1 MGVNM
6 LNYID
11 LFAGA
16 GGLSEGFTAVGF
28 NPVAHVEM
36 NSEACNTLKTR
47 ACYYYL
53 KNNQKL
59 NIYKDYLLGRISRDD
74 LYAKVPDL
82 ITDTVINQTMS
93 KESMQKLFQQIDL
106 LLERQGIGKVDLLV
120 GGPPCQ
126 AYSLVGRAVKSDGM
140 ANDPRNF
147 LYKLYIKVLTQYKP
161 EMFVFENVP
170 GLLTANKGRYLQD
183 MKKAFRMAG
192 YEIEYKILNSADFG
206 VLQNRLRVIL
216 IGWRKGS
223 NHFYPLFKLFENTYT
238 VADILN
244 DLPAI
249 QPGSESHSYLPQ
261 KIGKYLSESGI
272 RQSDDILTWH
282 VSRPNIERDRMIYR
296 KVIEVWNS
304 EKRRIKYT
312 ELPDELCTHKN
323 RKSFLDRFKVVAA
336 DLPASHTMMAHIS
349 KDGHYFIHPD
359 INQARSI
366 SVREAARIQSFPD
379 NFFFEG
385 ARTAAFTQIGNAV
398 PPLMA
403 KGIANELKK
412 QLEDNRSE

>member
-1 MGVNM
+1 MI
-6 LNYID
+6 NYID

-16 GGLSEGFTAVGF
+16 GGLSEGFSEMGF

-36 NSEACNTLKTR
+36 NPEACNTLRTR

-53 KNNQKL
+53 LKENKL
-59 NIYKDYLLGRISRDD
+59 NLYRDYLLGKMSRDA
-74 LYAKVPDL
+74 LYSTVPGL
-82 ITDTVINQTMS
+82 VTDTVINQTMS
-93 KESMQKLFQQIDL
+93 ENNMPELFDRINTLLAKQEVQKI
-106 LLERQGIGKVDLLV
+106 DLLV

-126 AYSLVGRAVKSDGM
+126 AYSVVGRAVKSDGM

-147 LYKLYIKVLTQYKP
+147 LYKLYIMVLTKYQP

-170 GLLTANKGRYLQD
+170 GLLTASKGKYLKD
-183 MKKAFRMAG
+183 MGEAFDAAG
-192 YEIEYKILNSADFG
+192 YEIKYRILNSVDFG
-206 VLQNRLRVIL
+206 VLQNRRRVIL
-216 IGWRKGS
+216 IGWKKGS
-223 NHFYPLFKLFENTYT
+223 NHFYPEFKAIENRFT

-249 QPGSESHSYLPQ
+249 QAGEESRNYRTNRIGRYLA
-261 KIGKYLSESGI
+261 ESGI
-272 RQSDDILTWH
+272 RQQDDVLTWH
-282 VSRPNIERDRMIYR
+282 ISRPNIERDKKIYR
-296 KVIEVWNS
+296 IVVETWNK
-304 EKRRIKYT
+304 EKRRVKYS
-312 ELPDELCTHKN
+312 ELPFELCTHKN
-323 RKSFLDRFKVVAA
+323 RNAFLDRFKVVAA

-359 INQARSI
+359 IDQTRSI

-379 NFFFEG
+379 NYFFEG

-403 KGIANELKK
+403 KGIAKELLK
-412 QLEDNRSE
+412 QLEEGKSE